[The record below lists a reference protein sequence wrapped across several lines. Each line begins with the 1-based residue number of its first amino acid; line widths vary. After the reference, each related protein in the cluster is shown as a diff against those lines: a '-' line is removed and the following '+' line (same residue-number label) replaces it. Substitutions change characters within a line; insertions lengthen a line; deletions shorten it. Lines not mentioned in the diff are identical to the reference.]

1 MLLGSACTKEWLQ
14 DYTADPARPLEVS
27 VKVLLPSAQVSYT
40 MAQGDALPRLTSI
53 FLQQMTGADRQSL
66 AHNRYAQIGEADF
79 DVIWADNGY
88 AGGMKDLQLI
98 IEATEGK
105 SPRYCGIARI
115 MMAQYLGLFTDIWGD
130 IPYGSALKGAG
141 DYNPSYASQQ
151 QIYTTI
157 EEMLTTAISEL
168 GQPVGAMAPGSEDL
182 IYGGNVTKWT
192 KLAWSLKARYLN
204 HLSKKGALYR
214 PADILTAVSNG
225 MSSSSDN
232 AKLTFLAAPNNNP
245 WYQFNTQRAGY
256 ILQYG
261 TMYDRMTTKNDP
273 RISAFRSAA
282 RI

>member
-79 DVIWADNGY
+79 DVVWADNGY

-98 IEATEGK
+98 IEATEGT

-115 MMAQYLGLFTDIWGD
+115 MMAQYLGMFTDIWGD
-130 IPYGSALKGAG
+130 IPYGNALKGAD
-141 DYNPSYASQQ
+141 DYNPTYVSQQ

-157 EEMLTTAISEL
+157 EEMLTTAITEL
-168 GQPVGAMAPGSEDL
+168 GQPVGALAPGSAGSASARNARRVPSVREPAA
-182 IYGGNVTKWT
+182 
-192 KLAWSLKARYLN
+192 KLNRVA
-204 HLSKKGALYR
+204 ALGPGKRRR
-214 PADILTAVSNG
+214 PAAQRRR
-225 MSSSSDN
+225 
-232 AKLTFLAAPNNNP
+232 AAA
-245 WYQFNTQRAGY
+245 RAGRA
-256 ILQYG
+256 G
-261 TMYDRMTTKNDP
+261 DERRP
-273 RISAFRSAA
+273 PA
-282 RI
+282 RLRR